1 MGNKRNR
8 KKKSDRKH
16 DDDANRENQKLRNR
30 AKRERVAEMEERIIE
45 DIRTNLHDTVDEM
58 KIENRVQEK

>member
-16 DDDANRENQKLRNR
+16 DDDANREKQKLRNR
-30 AKRERVAEMEERIIE
+30 AKRARVAEMKERIE
-45 DIRTNLHDTVDEM
+45 DIRIDLHDTGHQM
-58 KIENRVQEK
+58 RIENRVQE